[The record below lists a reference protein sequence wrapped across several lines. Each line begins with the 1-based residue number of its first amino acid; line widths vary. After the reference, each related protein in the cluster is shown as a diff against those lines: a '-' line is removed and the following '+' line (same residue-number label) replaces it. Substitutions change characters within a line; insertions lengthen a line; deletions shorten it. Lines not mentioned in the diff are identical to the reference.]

1 MKIITYISG
10 FLILILLVMVL
21 MGMVDYGGDIKGYIA
36 EGNRLYEQKDYEGA
50 FLVYK
55 EGLEKS
61 PEHAALNYNLGK
73 TSYLLES
80 YAQAAAYFIKADDRP
95 DKYIGLGNSNLK
107 LGDSTQEP
115 AQKKGYYQK
124 ALDAYKK
131 GILMFPENIPLK
143 YNYEYVRKKLDDE
156 KQESDQDEGQADENQ
171 ESDQD
176 EGQDGKNQESDQDEG
191 QDDKNQESDR
201 DEGQD
206 DENQKSDQDEGQDDE
221 KQEGHEDEEQAEQI
235 DSELL
240 EQVLRMLEE
249 QEKESLK
256 NNREVRDS
264 GKEDEYDW

>member
-1 MKIITYISG
+1 M
-10 FLILILLVMVL
+10 
-21 MGMVDYGGDIKGYIA
+21 
-36 EGNRLYEQKDYEGA
+36 YEQKDYEGA

-80 YAQAAAYFIKADDRP
+80 YAQAAAYFIKADDIP

-191 QDDKNQESDR
+191 QDDKNQKAIRTKDRTTRIRERSGRRTGRQNQRGDR

-206 DENQKSDQDEGQDDE
+206 DENQKS
-221 KQEGHEDEEQAEQI
+221 
-235 DSELL
+235 
-240 EQVLRMLEE
+240 VRM
-249 QEKESLK
+249 KDRMTRNKKAMRMRSRPSK
-256 NNREVRDS
+256 
-264 GKEDEYDW
+264 